1 MGWHHQAMA
10 EARWELY
17 FVRHADAGDAAEW
30 RGDDAQRPLSPKGRH
45 QVERLAAFLAGI
57 GFAPDVI
64 VSSPKLRA
72 VQTAE
77 TLAAAVSRSATTD
90 DRLAGGFTIDG
101 LASLLD
107 TLPGQHRVLLV
118 GHDPDFSSV
127 VSTVCGAKGLRL
139 STCTLARVDVDR
151 VPAAGRGSLRW
162 LIPPEALEATS

>member
-1 MGWHHQAMA
+1 MGWHHLVMA

-17 FVRHADAGDAAEW
+17 FLRHADAGAPEGW
-30 RGDDAQRPLSPKGRH
+30 RGDDAQRPLSPKGVR
-45 QVERLAAFLAGI
+45 QAERLAAFLGGI

-77 TLAAAVSRSATTD
+77 TLAAAVSRPGTTD

-107 TLPGQHRVLLV
+107 KLPGGRRVLLV

-127 VSTVCGAKGLRL
+127 VSTLCDAKGIRL
-139 STCTLARVDVDR
+139 STCTLARVDLDDR
-151 VPAAGRGSLRW
+151 PAAGRGSLRW
-162 LIPPEALEATS
+162 LIPPDALETTP